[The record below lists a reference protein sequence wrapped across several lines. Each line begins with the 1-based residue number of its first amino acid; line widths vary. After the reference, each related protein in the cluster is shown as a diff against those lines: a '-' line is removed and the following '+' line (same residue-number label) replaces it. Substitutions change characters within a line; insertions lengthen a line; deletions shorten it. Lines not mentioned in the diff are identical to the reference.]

1 MLMFSLLKTLQGGE
15 PLVVELKND
24 CRVRGTLV
32 SVDQSVPLLISLA
45 NFLIKSSSS
54 HFSRIMLMFAESVV
68 KVLEHQAG

>member
-32 SVDQSVPLLISLA
+32 SVDQSVFSL
-45 NFLIKSSSS
+45 LIKSSSS